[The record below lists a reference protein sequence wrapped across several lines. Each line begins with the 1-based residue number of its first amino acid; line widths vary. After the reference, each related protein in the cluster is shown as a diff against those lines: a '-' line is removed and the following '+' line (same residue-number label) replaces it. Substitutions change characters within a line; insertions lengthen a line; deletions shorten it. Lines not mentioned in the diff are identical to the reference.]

1 MRSLLW
7 TLAVVACVDST
18 TEPDPTDTVTNPV
31 DTVVDTVEAP
41 CGGVPE
47 VFAPEHDDDR
57 IPVNVTPTVA
67 FADVAEGQAVVELA
81 GPDGPVEGAVT
92 WNDLGDEATFT
103 PAEPLLPETTYIF
116 RAEHCDVVEEAW
128 FTTGLPPI
136 DAEALVGTTWVVPWS
151 TLVWEEPGG
160 ADTLA
165 ALADFD
171 VIMAE
176 LLGAEQVGDQ
186 LRMAGAGGYD
196 LGGGTYL
203 PECVNDVVPADF
215 DFSQN
220 PIFSTTETT
229 LSIPIDATTV
239 PVVIEVH
246 EFRFRG
252 TFVDDGATIDDFRS
266 TGLID
271 LRGVGTLLG
280 GVDACLLFQLAGS
293 SCQACP
299 DGVAQCIWMDVRSND
314 AVAADG
320 ASITEWCR

>member
-1 MRSLLW
+1 MRSILVAIA
-7 TLAVVACVDST
+7 LAACTPTVDDPT
-18 TEPDPTDTVTNPV
+18 TEDTDPGAV
-31 DTVVDTVEAP
+31 DTVDQPVEEACDVLP
-41 CGGVPE
+41 DQFDPL
-47 VFAPEHDDDR
+47 HDATD
-57 IPVNVTPTVA
+57 IPVDVTPMIA
-67 FADVAEGQAVVELA
+67 FTDAAETTAEIDLT
-81 GPDGPVEGAVT
+81 GPDGPVDGALSWT
-92 WNDLGDEATFT
+92 DQGALATFT
-103 PAEPLLPETTYIF
+103 PDEPLLPETTYIF
-116 RAEHCDVVEEAW
+116 RASNCDTVEEAW

-136 DAEALVGTTWVVPWS
+136 DADALVGTTWVVPWP
-151 TLVWEEPGG
+151 TLIWDEPGG
-160 ADTLA
+160 AATLA

-176 LLGAEQVGDQ
+176 LLGAVRAGDQ
-186 LRMAGAGGYD
+186 LRMVGAGGYD
-196 LGGGTYL
+196 IGGGAYL

-220 PIFSTTETT
+220 PIFSTTEST
-229 LSIPIDATTV
+229 LSIPLDATTV
-239 PVVIEVH
+239 PTIIVVH

-252 TFVDDGATIDDFRS
+252 TFVDEGASIQDFRS

-299 DGVAQCIWMDVRSND
+299 DGVEQCIWMDVRSND

-320 ASITEWCR
+320 ASITASCN